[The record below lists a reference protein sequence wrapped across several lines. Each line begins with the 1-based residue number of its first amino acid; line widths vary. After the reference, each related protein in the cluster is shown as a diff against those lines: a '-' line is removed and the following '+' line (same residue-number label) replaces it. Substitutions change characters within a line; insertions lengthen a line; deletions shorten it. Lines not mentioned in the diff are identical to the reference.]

1 MSPNRREVF
10 DAIPEAYFRKAI
22 DLNRYSNSVARELMK
37 SYERIIRRSIA
48 ELERIEAMP
57 SAKRPKFRAR
67 RLKALIR
74 QNTEALANWSNKSSQ
89 KLAKELAG
97 LADIEV
103 KFTTG
108 QLRRALPEAAQGV
121 VRTVEV
127 TPAFAEAVVT
137 ADPTDIGTSVL
148 SDSLEE
154 VVEGS
159 SRAMKLTARQGA
171 AIRMPGGFSVAKSFR
186 GLAEKQAEIFAST
199 IQDGLLTGESTQ
211 SIARRL
217 IGEGLSFSTE
227 AKSVR
232 QLAQAGG
239 QLTKMATHQVTTLV
253 RTSVNATANAASQR
267 VYKANPQVTKKYRW
281 LATLDGRTTA
291 ICRSLDQQVFEYGK
305 GPTPANPPHFGCRS
319 TTVAE
324 IDYDG
329 LSKRFGIDMRPEPS
343 KIKRPSS
350 EGAVPLG
357 TSYGKWLH
365 DQRPKGK
372 KFEASAAQAK
382 SLNGGKD
389 TPGARQKARY
399 FNRLADKYGP
409 DEAMKKFLREDGTE
423 VSLADLKKRYGEPE
437 RITATKTKAK
447 PKPKTKPT
455 AAVAAAPKPTPKAA
469 AVSVADQIADKEA
482 KFKALNREVLT
493 SDAKRTKELL
503 PEIKQL
509 RNEIAEL
516 KGEKVPQVKTV
527 VLEKKATPQAKAE
540 PKKPIKKLKFGET
553 PKTTTDVEYD
563 YRANWSGMYEKRHQF
578 IKVVDDMDDWSG
590 DGFKGVRAAQ
600 FKRAQ
605 DRGVNLSAWEKSRI
619 KLLDKGEDKTYGRM
633 ADRIEDFIERA
644 PKYKGEIYRGAGFS
658 DKEGALEYIKGMSQG
673 GKSLTMD
680 SWSANQGV
688 ANRFASGEAL
698 GFGGAVYD
706 HRVVMKMP
714 NKAGAPIEA
723 LSGVGAEKEVLQPS
737 GIEYKIKKVTTK
749 TTGNVTVYEVEMETL

>member
-22 DLNRYSNSVARELMK
+22 DLNRYSNSVARDLMK

-199 IQDGLLTGESTQ
+199 IQDGLLTGESTKA
-211 SIARRL
+211 IARRL

-469 AVSVADQIADKEA
+469 AKPKATVAKQKDELQKLITKAEKTAKQQVEPIPADLQAQIAAKEKEFKELNLA
-482 KFKALNREVLT
+482 VLNLKGPDTKGVVGKATKAKADLEALKLKNPAYLAQKKAEEQAFAAFMADVESPVELPPSLRKAKPPFEALKRYTGTDYREMRAEQFRAAKKAGKSLSRYEQAQVDIFKKNSLLADDAAEIESFLKRAPKFKGEVY
-493 SDAKRTKELL
+493 RG
-503 PEIKQL
+503 I
-509 RNEIAEL
+509 N
-516 KGEKVPQVKTV
+516 VPQAD
-527 VLEKKATPQAKAE
+527 LDQ
-540 PKKPIKKLKFGET
+540 LL
-553 PKTTTDVEYD
+553 
-563 YRANWSGMYEKRHQF
+563 
-578 IKVVDDMDDWSG
+578 
-590 DGFKGVRAAQ
+590 AQ
-600 FKRAQ
+600 FKKGESTLAMESWTSTEGIAFDLGKQQQVLLRTQ
-605 DRGVNLSAWEKSRI
+605 NKRGVDVGLLSEHPEEAEV
-619 KLLDKGEDKTYGRM
+619 LM
-633 ADRIEDFIERA
+633 
-644 PKYKGEIYRGAGFS
+644 P
-658 DKEGALEYIKGMSQG
+658 
-673 GKSLTMD
+673 
-680 SWSANQGV
+680 QGV
-688 ANRFASGEAL
+688 GYKLKGVTKEEISPGMTKKGIFRW
-698 GFGGAVYD
+698 
-706 HRVVMKMP
+706 VVDL
-714 NKAGAPIEA
+714 E
-723 LSGVGAEKEVLQPS
+723 Q
-737 GIEYKIKKVTTK
+737 T
-749 TTGNVTVYEVEMETL
+749 